1 MMLAVMLLLAAAQP
15 DVWSYWVQPCTAGMA
30 KESGCQ
36 AGDGQLAVWALEAWQ
51 RAAPEG
57 IRIVPADK
65 EETARLRIYWASGQ
79 SQLYGEARP
88 VLVGGKRGAEVFV
101 LPGMAKA
108 GEDALMRDT
117 VVYLTCLHES
127 GHGLG
132 LAHTRQ
138 FEDIMYSFQF
148 GGDIGEYFGRYRRLL
163 SAREDIR
170 KHSGISPN
178 DRAALLQ
185 IFGK

>member
-1 MMLAVMLLLAAAQP
+1 MILALLSMLLAGP
-15 DVWSYWVQPCTAGMA
+15 DVWTYWIQPCSVEAA

-36 AGDGQLAVWALEAWQ
+36 AGDPQLGIWALEAWQ
-51 RAAPEG
+51 RAAPQV
-57 IRIVPADK
+57 IAVKPA
-65 EETARLRIYWASGQ
+65 ESEQTARLRIYWASGR

-88 VLVGGKRGAEVFV
+88 ILVKGQRGAEVYV
-101 LPGMAKA
+101 LPQAARA

-148 GGDIGEYFGRYRRLL
+148 GGDITEYFGRFRRQLTK
-163 SAREDIR
+163 RDDIA
-170 KHSGISPN
+170 KHAGMSGA
-178 DRAALLQ
+178 DRDALLLLYV
-185 IFGK
+185 K

>member
-1 MMLAVMLLLAAAQP
+1 MILALLSLLLAGP
-15 DVWSYWVQPCTAGMA
+15 DVWTYWIQPCSADIA
-30 KESGCQ
+30 NESGCQ
-36 AGDGQLAVWALEAWQ
+36 AGDPQLGVWALQAWQ
-51 RAAPEG
+51 RAAAQ
-57 IRIVPADK
+57 VVSLKPAENEK
-65 EETARLRIYWASGQ
+65 AARLRIYWASGR

-88 VLVGGKRGAEVFV
+88 ILVKGQRGAEVYV
-101 LPGMAKA
+101 LPQAARA

-148 GGDIGEYFGRYRRLL
+148 GGDIAEYFGRYRRLL
-163 SAREDIR
+163 NRRDDIARHAGMSSADRE
-170 KHSGISPN
+170 
-178 DRAALLQ
+178 ALL
-185 IFGK
+185 ILYGR

>member
-1 MMLAVMLLLAAAQP
+1 MIPALLLLLAAGP
-15 DVWSYWVQPCTAGMA
+15 DVWTYWIQPCTGDVAQ
-30 KESGCQ
+30 ESGCQ
-36 AGDGQLAVWALEAWQ
+36 AGDSQLGIWALEAWQ
-51 RAAPEG
+51 RAAPDAIAVKLAGSEQ
-57 IRIVPADK
+57 
-65 EETARLRIYWASGQ
+65 TARLRIYWASGR

-88 VLVGGKRGAEVFV
+88 LLVNGKRGAEVYV

-108 GEDALMRDT
+108 GEDSLARDT

-148 GGDIGEYFGRYRRLL
+148 GGDIGEYFGRYRRQLTRR
-163 SAREDIR
+163 ADIS
-170 KHSGISPN
+170 KHSGISPA
-178 DRAALLQ
+178 DQAALAALYS
-185 IFGK
+185 K